1 MNLIPVAG
9 VHHHLREVR
18 EHSNLHYTY
27 YKFKA
32 GRGSRKSMTVAPKP
46 VLWCQKHAALAL
58 AMKIKTYK
66 KFTSRSEAAK
76 KVLYL
81 VAGPL

>member
-27 YKFKA
+27 KFKA
-32 GRGSRKSMTVAPKP
+32 GRGSRKSMTVAPEP
-46 VLWCQKHAALAL
+46 VLWCQKHAALTPAE
-58 AMKIKTYK
+58 KK
-66 KFTSRSEAAK
+66 KFLNTNK
-76 KVLYL
+76 KKYL
-81 VAGPL
+81 QLNNPLN